1 MDNVECSK
9 YQVGIIGA
17 GPAGLT
23 AAYQLSKQGVS
34 VQVFEAGPSVGG
46 MAQTISLWN
55 QRVDIGPHRFFSS
68 DARVNSLWL
77 EVVGDDFEMV
87 DRLTRIYYKNR
98 FFFYP
103 LKPVDALVKLGTWE
117 ATRCLASY
125 AAQQFKKTLPKAGF
139 EAWVTGRF
147 GRRLFEIFFK
157 TYSEK
162 LWGIPCHEL
171 DSDFAAQRIKQLSLF
186 GAVVNALRGGRG
198 NTQKTLVE
206 QFAYPHG
213 GTGIVYERMAED
225 VRTHGGQIFCHRP
238 VQRVLN
244 EGGTVTGLETVDG
257 ERHRFDHV
265 ISTMPLSLLVTRLP
279 EVPSSVKQAAESLQF
294 RNTVIV
300 YLKVESSDLFQDQW
314 LYIHSDDLQ
323 MGRVTNFRNWVPQLY
338 GEEPSSILALEYW
351 CNSDEPTWT
360 ATDETLIDLGK
371 KELRRTGLIGDAAI
385 SDGHI
390 HRIPRCYPVY
400 RCGYKDPLETIQ
412 QYLSSLQGLSVIGRY
427 GAFKYNNQDHSLLM
441 GLLAAENISEG
452 TSHNLWDI
460 NTDYEN
466 YQEQSVITKTG
477 LLRKPFNPPPLR
489 LKHAG

>member
-1 MDNVECSK
+1 M
-9 YQVGIIGA
+9 
-17 GPAGLT
+17 
-23 AAYQLSKQGVS
+23 
-34 VQVFEAGPSVGG
+34 
-46 MAQTISLWN
+46 
-55 QRVDIGPHRFFSS
+55 
-68 DARVNSLWL
+68 
-77 EVVGDDFEMV
+77 
-87 DRLTRIYYKNR
+87 
-98 FFFYP
+98 
-103 LKPVDALVKLGTWE
+103 
-117 ATRCLASY
+117 
-125 AAQQFKKTLPKAGF
+125 
-139 EAWVTGRF
+139 
-147 GRRLFEIFFK
+147 
-157 TYSEK
+157 
-162 LWGIPCHEL
+162 
-171 DSDFAAQRIKQLSLF
+171 
-186 GAVVNALRGGRG
+186 
-198 NTQKTLVE
+198 
-206 QFAYPHG
+206 
-213 GTGIVYERMAED
+213 VYERMAED
-225 VRTHGGQIFCHRP
+225 VRTHGGQIFCRRP

-244 EGGTVTGLETVDG
+244 DGGIVTGLETVDG

-279 EVPSSVKQAAESLQF
+279 EVPSSVKQTAESLQF
-294 RNTVIV
+294 RNTIIV
-300 YLKVESSDLFQDQW
+300 YLKVEASDLFQDQW

-371 KELRRTGLIGDAAI
+371 KELRRTGLIGDAVI

-441 GLLAAENISEG
+441 GLLAAENITEG
-452 TSHNLWDI
+452 TRHNLWDI